1 MARVLS
7 SRPRV
12 APSRRAR
19 RVGRIAALACALACA
34 IAGLASLDV
43 ARAHGFTTDRDAHD
57 DEHAS
62 RDENGYVRRA
72 VDVSEMPS
80 ETLERDVT
88 LSSVTTSSDGRE
100 VSFSIVDYEGAS
112 GPLEF
117 DLAHAEARW
126 EAPHVVRIEAN
137 GERTVM
143 EREEV
148 ETALGC
154 MYEGEV
160 TETGTG
166 RRWAARAVLCD
177 GEATV
182 STFVNDAP
190 VEFIADFQ
198 GSEASTNGR
207 GRGLAAR
214 LTPRSLLEGRTMR
227 TKRTTQ
233 LPKGR
238 SLARFEAAYRV
249 DNSTSARSWSRNDG
263 RRLAVTNDPNG
274 RYVETAVYVGKEYM
288 ALYNHDPSLVLAR
301 LGLIWAEWQSIFD
314 TTTSMDPKGYVI
326 AKQVIYPASNAANAW
341 GAKPA
346 SIEDWLDT
354 VATDV
359 QPLLAST
366 PQFDTTV
373 VMNDYGIYG
382 STIGLAWVGTVCQ
395 PYQNNR
401 YRYSVNTGG
410 EASLAYWSQLIGH
423 EVGHNLAFGHD
434 GSKPGC
440 NDNGIMG
447 AYINTAG
454 NARYAEGDGCDAEI
468 WNTGTYRYGGIL
480 REVDYDC
487 LSYANTEF
495 TDALS
500 SAPTALPPSPSPPPP
515 SPTPPPPL
523 PPGQVGNPSPPPSP
537 PPPQITV
544 LPPPPAPLGSNGGN
558 PVTDGTT
565 KYIQTVINVGG
576 VTVSYFTTATRNAF
590 LFAVVEYLNLQA
602 RPGSVSLVSITTTS
616 RRRRRLLQSS
626 AVDVTIKVN
635 PASDEE
641 ETTVIAALAPAQ
653 SPRLT
658 SALQTELPQ
667 ITTATPQTTTR
678 YIVLEEPPN
687 TNLDRLRQFGALI
700 FAVVVIFFVFVP
712 ALFLYLAF
720 TNPEGKIA
728 EVLIVVFGLKTFQF
742 TRRSCCCYWLRGA
755 EDPFAD
761 VDLDP
766 ATRYRDGDDID
777 PQQRAKR
784 QRQSAEAH
792 RRRVDPVRREKPR
805 GLNIFGR
812 RA

>member
-1 MARVLS
+1 MARALS

-19 RVGRIAALACALACA
+19 RVGRIAALACALA
-34 IAGLASLDV
+34 GLTSLDV
-43 ARAHGFTTDRDAHD
+43 ARAHGFTTDRDAHHEGD
-57 DEHAS
+57 HAS

-72 VDVSEMPS
+72 VEVSELPS
-80 ETLERDVT
+80 DTLERDVT

-100 VSFSIVDYEGAS
+100 VSFSIVDYDGAS
-112 GPLEF
+112 GRLEF
-117 DLAHAEARW
+117 ELAHAEARW
-126 EAPHVVRIEAN
+126 EAPLVVRIEAN
-137 GERTVM
+137 GERS
-143 EREEV
+143 ELRREEV

-166 RRWAARAVLCD
+166 RRWMARAVLCD

-190 VEFIADFQ
+190 VEFVADFQ
-198 GSEASTNGR
+198 GSEASTHGR

-238 SLARFEAAYRV
+238 SLARVEAAYRV
-249 DNSTSARSWSRNDG
+249 DNSTSARSRSRNDG

-274 RYVETAVYVGKEYM
+274 RYIEAAVYVGKEYM
-288 ALYNHDPSLVLAR
+288 ALYNDDPSLVLAR

-314 TTTSMDPKGYVI
+314 STTSMDPAGYVI
-326 AKQVIYPASNAANAW
+326 AKQVVYVGSGAENAW

-346 SIEDWLDT
+346 TIEDWLDA

-382 STIGLAWVGTVCQ
+382 STIGLAWVGTVCTS
-395 PYQNNR
+395 YQNNR

-410 EASLAYWSQLIGH
+410 AASLAYWSQLIGH
-423 EVGHNLAFGHD
+423 EVGHNLGFGHD

-447 AYINTAG
+447 PYINTDG
-454 NARYAEGDGCDAEI
+454 NARYSEGDGCDSNI
-468 WNTGTYRYGGIL
+468 WNTGTYRYDGIL

-495 TDALS
+495 TDAFS
-500 SAPTALPPSPSPPPP
+500 TVPTTVPPSPSPPPP
-515 SPTPPPPL
+515 SPPL
-523 PPGQVGNPSPPPSP
+523 PPGGVGNPSP

-565 KYIQTVINVGG
+565 KYIQTVISVGG

-590 LFAVVEYLNLQA
+590 LLAIVEYLNLKA

-635 PASDEE
+635 VASDEE
-641 ETTVIAALAPAQ
+641 ETSVIAALAPAQ
-653 SPRLT
+653 SSRLT
-658 SALQTELPQ
+658 SALQTDLPE
-667 ITTATPQTTTR
+667 ITDATPQTTTI
-678 YIVLEEPPN
+678 YTVLEEAPN
-687 TNLDRLRQFGALI
+687 TDNERVRQFGALI
-700 FAVVVIFFVFVP
+700 IAVVVIFFVFVP

-742 TRRSCCCYWLRGA
+742 TRRSCCCYRLRGA

-766 ATRYRDGDDID
+766 ATRYRNGD
-777 PQQRAKR
+777 PHQRAKR
-784 QRQSAEAH
+784 QRQAAEAH
-792 RRRVDPVRREKPR
+792 RRHINPVRREKPR
-805 GLNIFGR
+805 FLNIFGR